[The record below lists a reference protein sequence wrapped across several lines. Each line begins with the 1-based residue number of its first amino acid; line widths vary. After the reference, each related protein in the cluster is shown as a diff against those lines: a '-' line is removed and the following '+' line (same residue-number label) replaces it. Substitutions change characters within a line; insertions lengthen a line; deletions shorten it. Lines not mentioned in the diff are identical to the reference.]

1 MKWARRSVAPLV
13 LLVALTGCETVS
25 GGGGSSSQS
34 PAQSPTVRC
43 LTDPN
48 RDNQSTS
55 RPMFFLFCAESP

>member
-1 MKWARRSVAPLV
+1 MKWARRSLAPLV
-13 LLVALTGCETVS
+13 LLAALTGCETVS

-34 PAQSPTVRC
+34 AQSPTVRC
-43 LTDPN
+43 LTDPS

>member
-13 LLVALTGCETVS
+13 LLVALVGCETVS
-25 GGGGSSSQS
+25 GGGSSQS
-34 PAQSPTVRC
+34 SAQAPTVRC

>member
-1 MKWARRSVAPLV
+1 MKWPRHSLAPLV
-13 LLVALTGCETVS
+13 LLVALGGCETVS
-25 GGGGSSSQS
+25 GGDSSQNS
-34 PAQSPTVRC
+34 AQTPTVRC

>member
-25 GGGGSSSQS
+25 GGGSSSQS
-34 PAQSPTVRC
+34 TSQSPTVRC
-43 LTDPN
+43 LTDPS

>member
-1 MKWARRSVAPLV
+1 MKWARRSVTPLV
-13 LLVALTGCETVS
+13 LLVLLNACETVS
-25 GGGGSSSQS
+25 GGGGSSRQS
-34 PAQSPTVRC
+34 TAQTPTVRC

>member
-1 MKWARRSVAPLV
+1 MKWPRHSLAPLV
-13 LLVALTGCETVS
+13 LLVALGGCETVS
-25 GGGGSSSQS
+25 GGDSSQRS
-34 PAQSPTVRC
+34 AQTPTVRC

>member
-1 MKWARRSVAPLV
+1 MKWVRRSVAPLV
-13 LLVALTGCETVS
+13 LLVVLTGCETVS

-34 PAQSPTVRC
+34 TTQSPRVRC
-43 LTDPN
+43 LTDPS